1 MQYLTSNIPRPIINN
16 SSHNHKYI

>member
-1 MQYLTSNIPRPIINN
+1 MQYLTSNIPKPIINN